1 MGRPQ
6 AGGKAAVGGAQPR
19 QNRLEDDLPAAGTG
33 LLQGAAGAGPAA
45 EDRRSGRQSALAPP
59 HIPVPAQIQSCL
71 LAAGKGFEGPAD
83 QLIHSQGILHGGDN
97 GGGIGLAVAQR
108 HQRTDGLA
116 FSGIVDGFRH
126 GGNGTD
132 LITKRHADVLI
143 AHLIPQLQ
151 DDALGQ
157 LGADALG
164 AGEGLGIPGGNG
176 EHQPV
181 GGGIRE
187 DGQGHPGAHPGN
199 ADEHPEAAALLLG
212 GKAEQLHAVLL
223 DPQVGQQGDL
233 LPTAGQTGKGVGG
246 GGALVADAAGF
257 HHAVGGG
264 HLAQQPGNAVNHV
277 FFSL

>member
-176 EHQPV
+176 EHP
-181 GGGIRE
+181 
-187 DGQGHPGAHPGN
+187 
-199 ADEHPEAAALLLG
+199 
-212 GKAEQLHAVLL
+212 
-223 DPQVGQQGDL
+223 
-233 LPTAGQTGKGVGG
+233 
-246 GGALVADAAGF
+246 
-257 HHAVGGG
+257 
-264 HLAQQPGNAVNHV
+264 
-277 FFSL
+277 